1 MSEQLE
7 NGSVPRDISHAIRA
21 KMTKVFCVTRSHS
34 DDTSEDPNGNS
45 QSFEYNPRFPG
56 RDFDKETNLQY
67 NYFR

>member
-21 KMTKVFCVTRSHS
+21 KMTKVFCMTQGHS
-34 DDTSEDPNGNS
+34 DDTSEDSDGNS

-56 RDFDKETNLQY
+56 
-67 NYFR
+67 